1 MNLVVWYKM
10 IEARLKRIITLI
22 DKARLV
28 EDRLLSSRWDCM
40 LDSIIRI
47 EEKYFHCENCVFKDV
62 FLCTHRG
69 EAKKVLI

>member
-1 MNLVVWYKM
+1 MVQYKM
-10 IEARLKRIITLI
+10 IEARLRRIIKLVN
-22 DKARLV
+22 KARV
-28 EDRLLSSRWDCM
+28 AEDRLHFLHWDCM

-62 FLCTHRG
+62 FLCPHRR

>member
-1 MNLVVWYKM
+1 M

-22 DKARLV
+22 DKARLA

-40 LDSIIRI
+40 LNSIIRI
-47 EEKYFHCENCVFKDV
+47 EEKYFHCENCDCEDCVFRDI
-62 FLCTHRG
+62 FLCPHRR